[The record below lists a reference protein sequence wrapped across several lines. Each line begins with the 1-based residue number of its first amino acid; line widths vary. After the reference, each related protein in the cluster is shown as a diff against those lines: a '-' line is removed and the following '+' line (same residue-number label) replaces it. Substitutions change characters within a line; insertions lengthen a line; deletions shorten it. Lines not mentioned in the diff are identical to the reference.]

1 MLEKVYGIHLTNS
14 SQRCNSFLV
23 LWALL
28 GSICCL
34 LEALI
39 PSLFVLLL
47 FSLFILDIGSRT
59 GKLILVYHGCEGS
72 SLMAIC
78 TSPLEKKKSAQVLW
92 TSFQLSHL
100 FACFWYWVT
109 QLPIF
114 FRYILLWG
122 KFLKYFLLLSCFLF
136 TLLSM
141 SSLCRNYELDNAYL
155 NCWHLLTSFLVSD
168 SA

>member
-1 MLEKVYGIHLTNS
+1 M
-14 SQRCNSFLV
+14 
-23 LWALL
+23 
-28 GSICCL
+28 GSIWPIVHKDVIHSWFCGLYLVAYAVYLRHWFPHYLSCCCL
-34 LEALI
+34 VYLSWILV
-39 PSLFVLLL
+39 PVLANW
-47 FSLFILDIGSRT
+47 FLFIMDV
-59 GKLILVYHGCEGS
+59 KDP
-72 SLMAIC
+72 
-78 TSPLEKKKSAQVLW
+78 PLWPFVRLLWEKKKSAQVLW